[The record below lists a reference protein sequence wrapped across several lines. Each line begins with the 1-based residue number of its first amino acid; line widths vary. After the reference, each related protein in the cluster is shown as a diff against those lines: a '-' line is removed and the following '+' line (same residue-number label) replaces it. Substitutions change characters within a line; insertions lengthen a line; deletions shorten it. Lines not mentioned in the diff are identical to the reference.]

1 MEVFRLEIDGQYAH
15 MHQASS
21 RYHFKKKQPYYTGG
35 NIICSM
41 YQLILYS
48 RLKTTC
54 IFDTVHRE
62 IFASV

>member
-21 RYHFKKKQPYYTGG
+21 RYHFKNTGG
-35 NIICSM
+35 NIICCM